1 MLIRKGREGWHKGE
15 GVRRW
20 DHGWGL
26 GSKGWGKGL
35 GQGGG
40 ARAWLGGALVKT

>member
-1 MLIRKGREGWHKGE
+1 MLIRKGREGWDKGE

-20 DHGWGL
+20 GWD
-26 GSKGWGKGL
+26 L